1 MEDKFMYIMKQMIAT
16 QDKLIQKALDQTNYL
31 RAAEMEIYK
40 SGLEQA
46 VANYEVTRPDARSRH
61 RVD

>member
-1 MEDKFMYIMKQMIAT
+1 MEDKFMYIMKEMIAT

-31 RAAEMEIYK
+31 RAAELEIYK

-46 VANYEVTRPDARSRH
+46 VANYEVTRPDA
-61 RVD
+61 